1 MQDAKEPSLD
11 RRTRK
16 RLATRQAI
24 SDVATRLFMERGF
37 DRVTIDEIAEAADVG
52 RMTVFNHFPRKEDM
66 FFDREQ
72 QAHDLAFDAVRSRPA
87 GLSPI
92 RALGVLA
99 HHMVER
105 PQGGFPLFVATRT
118 FVETAQA
125 SEALKARARQ
135 MRDDF
140 IRALAS
146 VLADE
151 AGRPNDDAVGHLAAG
166 LIAAAWSIAFVR
178 AHAELSATGDVEAA
192 KRIFLTLIDRGISGT
207 HAALEGTPYAN
218 AA

>member
-1 MQDAKEPSLD
+1 MAATD

-24 SDVATRLFMERGF
+24 SDAATHLFMARGF

-72 QAHDLAFDAVRSRPA
+72 EARDVAFKAIRSRPP
-87 GLSPI
+87 GTSPI
-92 RALGVLA
+92 EALRMLA
-99 HHMVER
+99 HDMLTQQH
-105 PQGGFPLFVATRT
+105 PTFPLFTETQAL
-118 FVETAQA
+118 VETSLA

-140 IRALAS
+140 VHALAA
-146 VLADE
+146 VLAE
-151 AGRPNDDAVGHLAAG
+151 EVGQPHDDANAYLGAT
-166 LIAAAWSIAFVR
+166 LIASTWSIAFAR
-178 AHAELSATGDVEAA
+178 AHALLSETDNAEAA
-192 KRIFLTLIDRGISGT
+192 RHMFLTLIDRGTTGAQAALSGT
-207 HAALEGTPYAN
+207 PFT
-218 AA
+218 